1 MTAYA
6 PLNLKQEISK
16 MIQITLTKNDEFIG
30 YTVYFV
36 YEGEEMSSKTYDTY
50 DQAIEGFREMAKLI

>member
-1 MTAYA
+1 
-6 PLNLKQEISK
+6 

>member
-1 MTAYA
+1 
-6 PLNLKQEISK
+6 

-50 DQAIEGFREMAKLI
+50 DQAIEGFREMAKLILSRYLQQLKEL